1 MYNLRKSLALALLAV
16 VACTTS
22 HTQSVNDA
30 SLRRVTDLD
39 GQQRSPSGA
48 IPDLTLAEHLQRAE
62 TYSSNRLFP
71 QARAHW
77 QKVLDRFPNDPA
89 VAKALFGVGRSYMWE
104 RDYKRAADYLIRAA
118 NEFPQTKDGREAL
131 AFAAASNVR

>member
-1 MYNLRKSLALALLAV
+1 MYNIRKTIALTLFAV

-22 HTQSVNDA
+22 HTQSVGDA
-30 SLRRVTDLD
+30 ALRRVTELD
-39 GQQRSPSGA
+39 NQQKTGGG
-48 IPDLTLAEHLQRAE
+48 IPDLSLAEHLQRAE

-89 VAKALFGVGRSYMWE
+89 VSKALFGIGRSYMWE
-104 RDYKRAADYLIRAA
+104 RDYKTAA
-118 NEFPQTKDGREAL
+118 NYLTR
-131 AFAAASNVR
+131 